1 VGERADCVI
10 IGGGIIGCAVAYQLT
25 RLGCRDLILL
35 EKDFLASKATG
46 VAPGGIRQQFADA
59 TACLYARESVRFFE
73 RLNEELRPE
82 FPLPFLQTGYLFL
95 AHRPET
101 LETYRKNVEMQNR
114 LDIPS
119 EILGPQEAAE
129 RVPGLELQNLLGAA
143 FCRTDGFIEDS
154 HGVTQ
159 LMAAR
164 AKEAGLRLR
173 FEPALSIELEGQ
185 KVRGVRTPTGV
196 IEAGAVVNAAG
207 CDAPEL
213 ARPLGVEIP
222 IRIEPR
228 RLIYMER
235 IAERLLEPLVAALD
249 KAWAG
254 KQLAE
259 GVIYMG
265 YLKEAAEALDDW
277 NYTEKTVEAAVEV
290 LPALADLKVAR
301 IAQGNYDTSPD
312 GQPLLGGISGLDG
325 YYQAVGFSGH
335 GYMLSPAVGKVLAE
349 VVLGLPPSLPL
360 EPFRSDRFR
369 AGSERDNLMI

>member
-10 IGGGIIGCAVAYQLT
+10 IGGGITGCAIAYQLT
-25 RLGCRDLILL
+25 RLGCRDLVLL

-46 VAPGGIRQQFADA
+46 VAPGGIRQQFADE

-95 AHRPET
+95 AHHPET
-101 LETYRKNVEMQNR
+101 LETYRKNVRMQNR
-114 LDIPS
+114 LEIPS
-119 EILGPQEAAE
+119 EILDPQEAAE
-129 RVPGLELQNLLGAA
+129 RVPGLELQDLLGAS

-159 LMAAR
+159 LLAAR

-173 FEPALSIELEGQ
+173 FEPAIGIELAGQ
-185 KVRGVRTPTGV
+185 KVRGVLTPNGL

-213 ARPLGVEIP
+213 ARPVGVEIP
-222 IRIEPR
+222 IRVEAR

-235 IAERLLEPLVAALD
+235 IAERVLDPLVAALD

-254 KQLAE
+254 KQLTE
-259 GVIYMG
+259 GAVYMG
-265 YLKEAAEALDDW
+265 YLKEATETLDDW
-277 NYTEKTVEAAVEV
+277 AYTEKTVEAAMAV
-290 LPALADLKVAR
+290 LPALADLKVIRLAK
-301 IAQGNYDTSPD
+301 GNYDTSPD
-312 GQPLLGGISGLDG
+312 GQPLLGAVPGLDG

-335 GYMLSPAVGKVLAE
+335 GYMLAPAVGRVLAE
-349 VVLGLPPSLPL
+349 LVLGFPPSLPL
-360 EPFRSDRFR
+360 EPFRSDRFS
-369 AGSERDNLMI
+369 AGSELDNLMI